1 MAVATHSYRMPC
13 IVVNHVCERRLI
25 LSFYATLDEDILHD
39 EQHGEN
45 VERRVELLPV
55 QAEHVDK
62 HV

>member
-1 MAVATHSYRMPC
+1 MSC
-13 IVVNHVCERRLI
+13 IVVNHVCGRRLI